1 MSQLEMMKLWLP
13 DMADQTALMESALER
28 AKLGI
33 LELRFPFGYP
43 EDQELEPQYLG
54 LQVEWA
60 IELITKMGTEGQTA
74 HIEQGTHRTFESAG
88 VSRSLMR
95 RVTPKAVFVGGDPE

>member
-13 DMADQTALMESALER
+13 DMADQTALMEAALER

-43 EDQELEPQYLG
+43 EGQELEHQYLG

-60 IELITKMGTEGQTA
+60 IELITKMGAEGQIS
-74 HIEQGTHRTFESAG
+74 HSEQGTTRQFESAG
-88 VSRSLMR
+88 VSKSLMR
-95 RVTPKAVFVGGDPE
+95 RVTPKASLIGGDSE

>member
-1 MSQLEMMKLWLP
+1 MSQLDMLKLWLP
-13 DMADQTALMESALER
+13 DMADQTALMEAALER

-43 EDQELEPQYLG
+43 EGQELEPQYLG

-60 IELITKMGTEGQTA
+60 IELITKMGAEGEIT
-74 HIEQGTHRTFESAG
+74 HTEQGTTRTFESAG
-88 VSRSLMR
+88 ISKSLMR
-95 RVTPKAVFVGGDPE
+95 RVTPKAALVGGSTE